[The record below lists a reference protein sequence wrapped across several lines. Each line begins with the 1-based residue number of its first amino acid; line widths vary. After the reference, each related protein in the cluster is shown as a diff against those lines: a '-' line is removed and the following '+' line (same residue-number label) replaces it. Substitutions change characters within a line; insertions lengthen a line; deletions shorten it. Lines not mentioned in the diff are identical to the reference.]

1 MEFITKGVGLL
12 LPLLCFAFGVLIT
25 ARKVPLGRA
34 ILFSLLGVYSW
45 AAFGTVALSY
55 FGGFTPSLAW
65 IWWGGALLVCFGIFL
80 RLQKSKSKAAHFSQI
95 NFSPVEWLC
104 ILLIGISLG
113 GALVMGICSAPNNG
127 DVLIYHLPRQLLW
140 ISQGSVF
147 PLAMPYS
154 HMHQM
159 PPLTEWIGVQ
169 LYLLTGSDRFHFLI
183 QWSAFGAC
191 LILVGGIVRSL
202 GADRKQT
209 LLAAAFFA
217 TLPAA
222 FFQASNSK
230 NDVFLAAL
238 LLGIFQLAVVGVRSG
253 PFGVRGIACCAY
265 LAALAVLAKGT
276 AFAYLPFA
284 GVAVGAA
291 ILKNWKPLQLLAIV
305 AGLLIFTLTISPHYL
320 AHFSG
325 IFSSESGDSSHH
337 ANARIGVA
345 TGASVFLR
353 NFALQLALPFDSWN
367 KAVEKSA
374 GKLID
379 ITGIPVGDSGSTF
392 HGAPFE
398 VTYQPFMED
407 RASGFFHFILPLA
420 LLFLVWF
427 VISDARLRRA
437 AVLSAAAFLGSV
449 FLFSMLFRY
458 QLWHSRLMIPAV
470 AFAAPGVGIF
480 LGSLRCRGVAFSIL
494 CVWAL
499 WLAPSL
505 SSWARPLVGKLTV
518 FQMDEDAGVSRAG
531 SGASFLPAFG
541 KTMAAGGCKNVWL
554 DLNNGVV
561 HAALRYLPQSTEYGF
576 PNLSSSHSIIPDA
589 VLTNKEVGL
598 LDPLTLEKLQGMQ
611 LVSAMNG
618 WTLWMP
624 PDMAEKVPPTNLPPI
639 VGMRCL
645 SGLGSW
651 EGPYPEW
658 KTPIFANLLPEG
670 ALFAFPKNA
679 HAERLVLR
687 GSIGAEKGKVTILQ
701 NDVKISQQ
709 ELKPGD
715 NILDFQLPASQGEGT
730 LRILCEQPGFRLYAA
745 QLISAS
751 QDKSSKQ

>member
-1 MEFITKGVGLL
+1 MEFITKGFGIL

-25 ARKVPLGRA
+25 ARKLPLGRA

-55 FGGFTPSLAW
+55 FGGFTLSLAW
-65 IWWGGALLVCFGIFL
+65 IWWGGALLLCFGIFL
-80 RLQKSKSKAAHFSQI
+80 CLQKRESKASPFSQF
-95 NFSPVEWLC
+95 NFSLVEWLC
-104 ILLIGISLG
+104 ILLIGTSLVG
-113 GALVMGICSAPNNG
+113 SLVMGICSAPNNG

-147 PLAMPYS
+147 PPAMPYS

-169 LYLLTGSDRFHFLI
+169 LYLLSGSDRFHFLI

-191 LILVGGIVRSL
+191 LILVGGIARSL
-202 GADRKQT
+202 GADRKQA

-238 LLGIFQLAVVGVRSG
+238 LLGIFQLALEGVRSRRFALWETG
-253 PFGVRGIACCAY
+253 GCAY
-265 LAALAVLAKGT
+265 LAGLAVLAKGT

-284 GVAVGAA
+284 ALAVAGA
-291 ILKNWKPLQLLAIV
+291 ILKNWKPRQLVAIG
-305 AGLLIFTLTISPHYL
+305 AGLLIFILTVSPHYL

-374 GKLID
+374 AKLAEK
-379 ITGIPVGDSGSTF
+379 TGIPVGDSGSTF

-420 LLFLVWF
+420 LLFLAWF
-427 VISDARLRRA
+427 VMRDARLRGA
-437 AVLSAAAFLGSV
+437 AVLSALAFLSSV

-470 AFAAPGVGIF
+470 ALAAPGVGIF
-480 LGSLRCRGVAFSIL
+480 LGSIRWRAAAAIIL
-494 CVWAL
+494 FMMAL
-499 WLAPSL
+499 WLAPSFA
-505 SSWARPLVGKLTV
+505 SWARPLVGKLTV

-541 KTMAAGGCKNVWL
+541 KTMAAGGCKKVWL

-561 HAALRYLPQSTEYGF
+561 HAALRYLPQSTQYGF
-576 PNLSSSHSIIPDA
+576 SALVSSRSMRPDA

-618 WTLWMP
+618 WSLWMS

-645 SGLGSW
+645 SGLGAW

-658 KTPIFANLLPEG
+658 KTPVFANLLPEG
-670 ALFAFPKNA
+670 ALFALPKNA

-687 GSIGAEKGKVTILQ
+687 GSIGAEKGKVTVLQ

-715 NILDFQLPASQGEGT
+715 NVLDFELPATQGEGT
-730 LRILCEQPGFRLYAA
+730 LRMLCEQPGFRVYAA
-745 QLISAS
+745 QLVSSS
-751 QDKSSKQ
+751 QVTSSKK

>member
-1 MEFITKGVGLL
+1 M
-12 LPLLCFAFGVLIT
+12 
-25 ARKVPLGRA
+25 ARKVPLGQA

-65 IWWGGALLVCFGIFL
+65 IWWGGALLVCFEIFL
-80 RLQKSKSKAAHFSQI
+80 RLQKRKSKAAYFCQL

-104 ILLIGISLG
+104 ILLIGISLAG
-113 GALVMGICSAPNNG
+113 SLVMGICSAPNNG
-127 DVLIYHLPRQLLW
+127 DVLIYHLPRQLIW

-147 PLAMPYS
+147 SPAMPYS

-253 PFGVRGIACCAY
+253 PFGVWGIACCAY
-265 LAALAVLAKGT
+265 LAALAILAKGT

-284 GVAVGAA
+284 AVAVGAA
-291 ILKNWKPLQLLAIV
+291 ILKNWKSRQLVAIA

-325 IFSSESGDSSHH
+325 IFSSESGDSSQH
-337 ANARIGVA
+337 ANARIA
-345 TGASVFLR
+345 LNTGASVFLR
-353 NFALQLALPFDSWN
+353 NLALQLALPFDSWN

-374 GKLID
+374 GD
-379 ITGIPVGDSGSTF
+379 FAERTGIPVGDSGSTF

-407 RASGFFHFILPLA
+407 RASGFFHFVLPLA
-420 LLFLVWF
+420 MLLLSWF
-427 VISDARLRRA
+427 VVRDVSLRRA
-437 AVLSAAAFLGSV
+437 ILLSAAAFLGSI

-494 CVWAL
+494 CVLAL
-499 WLAPSL
+499 WLAPSI

-518 FQMDEDAGVSRAG
+518 FQMDEDAAVSRAG

-541 KTMAAGGCKNVWL
+541 KTMAAGGCRKVWL

-561 HAALRYLPQSTEYGF
+561 HAALRYLPQSTQYGF
-576 PNLSSSHSIIPDA
+576 SALVSSRSMRPDA

-715 NILDFQLPASQGEGT
+715 NILDFELPATQGEGT

-745 QLISAS
+745 QLVSSS
-751 QDKSSKQ
+751 QDTSSKK